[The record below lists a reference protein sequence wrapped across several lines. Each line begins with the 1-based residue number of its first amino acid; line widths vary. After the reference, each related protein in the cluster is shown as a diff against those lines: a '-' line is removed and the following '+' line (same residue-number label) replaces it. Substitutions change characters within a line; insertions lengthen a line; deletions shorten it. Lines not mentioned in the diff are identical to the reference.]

1 MRLGGA
7 LITKLYTTFR
17 HKVYDFVYLP
27 LKLVLLLS
35 VATTS
40 FERTFSTMNLVKT
53 KSRNKIND
61 IVFWMIS
68 LPHLLIDILDEV
80 DENDIIKTFM
90 AIRKCRTKKVVM

>member
-1 MRLGGA
+1 M
-7 LITKLYTTFR
+7 
-17 HKVYDFVYLP
+17 
-27 LKLVLLLS
+27 VLLLS

-40 FERTFSTMNLVKT
+40 FERAFSTMNLVKT
-53 KSRNKIND
+53 KLRNKMND

-90 AIRKCRTKKVVM
+90 AIRKCRTKK

>member
-17 HKVYDFVYLP
+17 HKVYDLVYSS

-53 KSRNKIND
+53 KSRNKMND

-90 AIRKCRTKKVVM
+90 AIRKCRTKK

>member
-17 HKVYDFVYLP
+17 HKVYDLVYSS

-53 KSRNKIND
+53 KSRNKMND
-61 IVFWMIS
+61 IVLDDF
-68 LPHLLIDILDEV
+68 LATFIDRH
-80 DENDIIKTFM
+80 FG
-90 AIRKCRTKKVVM
+90 RSG

>member
-1 MRLGGA
+1 
-7 LITKLYTTFR
+7 
-17 HKVYDFVYLP
+17 
-27 LKLVLLLS
+27 
-35 VATTS
+35 
-40 FERTFSTMNLVKT
+40 MNLVKT